1 MKFGKWLRHVAAAAV
16 AGCMMLSVSMP
27 ALAQTWDITGKG
39 NDVNNL
45 RIYRK
50 DDGKQYVGWGWNASE
65 SDVQDDDPVIT
76 GKSARY
82 VLIDLDGTKGTV
94 RATMKNMENVACSHV
109 QVVNVKGDAE
119 LTLEE
124 TNKITNSIGTK
135 IGRGTIEG
143 YSYNGE
149 ANLTIKGSGSLQL
162 GEAGVEYDSWYKP
175 NCAAIGDLDSLTL
188 ESGTVVK
195 AYGSVNTE
203 KITVNG
209 SAKLAIQKADA
220 DQPHW
225 LYNKAGEELTFGG
238 QNKNYGSVSYYNYNA
253 ADTDEPDHEAPVEQP
268 DTPDTGDVTDT
279 ASADGGGAAVGV
291 ALGAAAVWGGYEV
304 ATRVILNNLLPE
316 GAAIPKTQAELA
328 VLLWNTAGRPEPAN
342 APAFA
347 DVDDTTAKAAQWC
360 TEQGYM
366 NGNFKPAKRVT
377 KFSVIRTWNSAFP
390 KN

>member
-27 ALAQTWDITGKG
+27 ALAATWDITGKNG
-39 NDVNNL
+39 EPL
-45 RIYRK
+45 RIYRNA
-50 DDGKQYVGWGWNASE
+50 DDGKQYVGWGWEASD
-65 SDVQDDDPVIT
+65 DVQDENPVIT
-76 GKSARY
+76 GKSVRY
-82 VLIDLDGTKGTV
+82 VNIQLDGTNGTV
-94 RATMKNMENVACSHV
+94 RATMQDMENVACSHV
-109 QVVNVKGDAE
+109 QVVDVMGDAE
-119 LTLEE
+119 LTLEG
-124 TNKITNSIGTK
+124 TNTITKSIGTK
-135 IGRGTIEG
+135 IGKAAYYYVGDASSPYKPYE
-143 YSYNGE
+143 GE
-149 ANLTIKGSGSLQL
+149 ANLTINGTGSLQL
-162 GEAGVEYDSWYKP
+162 GEAGLAYDSYYKP
-175 NCAAIGDLDSLTL
+175 NCAAINGLDSLTL
-188 ESGTVVK
+188 ESGAVK

-220 DQPHW
+220 DQPYW
-225 LYNKAGEELTFGG
+225 LFNKAGEELAFGG
-238 QNKNYGSVSYYNYNA
+238 QNKNYGSVSYYN
-253 ADTDEPDHEAPVEQP
+253 ADGTLDHEASVEQ
-268 DTPDTGDVTDT
+268 PDTGDVTDT

-360 TEQGYM
+360 TEQGCLT
-366 NGNFKPAKRVT
+366 GNFKPAKRVT
-377 KFSVIRTWNSAFP
+377 KFNVIRTWNRAFP

>member
-27 ALAQTWDITGKG
+27 ALAATWDITGKSCEG
-39 NDVNNL
+39 L
-45 RIYRK
+45 RIYRNA
-50 DDGKQYVGWGWNASE
+50 DDGKQYVGWGWYASE
-65 SDVQDDDPVIT
+65 SDVADEDPVIT
-76 GKSARY
+76 GKSNHW
-82 VLIDLDGTKGTV
+82 VDISLDGTNGKV
-94 RATMKNMENVACSHV
+94 HATMQDMENVAASCV
-109 QVVNVKGDAE
+109 QVVHVKGDAE
-119 LTLEE
+119 LTLEG
-124 TNKITNSIGTK
+124 TNTISVCSTYK
-135 IGRGTIEG
+135 IGKADN
-143 YSYNGE
+143 YYGE
-149 ANLTIKGSGSLQL
+149 ANLTINGTGSLQL
-162 GEAGVEYDSWYKP
+162 GKANQYLEDYVKP
-175 NCAAIGDLDSLTL
+175 NCAAINGLDSLTL
-188 ESGTVVK
+188 ESGAVK

-209 SAKLAIQKADA
+209 NAKLVIQKADA

-238 QNKNYGSVSYYNYNA
+238 QNKNYGSVSYYN
-253 ADTDEPDHEAPVEQP
+253 ADGTLDHEASVEQP
-268 DTPDTGDVTDT
+268 DTGEVTDT

-360 TEQGYM
+360 TEQGCLT
-366 NGNFKPAKRVT
+366 GNFKPAKRVT
-377 KFSVIRTWNSAFP
+377 KFNVIRTWNRAFP

>member
-27 ALAQTWDITGKG
+27 ALAATWDITGKG
-39 NDVNNL
+39 SDVGWL

-50 DDGKQYVGWGWNASE
+50 ADGKQYVGWGLSE
-65 SDVQDDDPVIT
+65 SNTDMQDDAPVIT
-76 GKSARY
+76 GRSREG
-82 VLIDLDGTKGTV
+82 VQINLDGSHGKV
-94 RATMKNMENVACSHV
+94 HATMRNMENAACSYV
-109 QVVNVKGDAE
+109 QVMYVEGDVE
-119 LTLEE
+119 LTLEG
-124 TNKITNSIGTK
+124 TNTITESSGVK
-135 IGRGTIEG
+135 IGKDVNYHSET
-143 YSYNGE
+143 
-149 ANLTIKGSGSLQL
+149 NLTINGTGSLQL
-162 GEAGVEYDSWYKP
+162 GDKVWSYGDTP
-175 NCAAIGDLDSLTL
+175 NCRAINGLDSLTL
-188 ESGTVVK
+188 ESGTVKV
-195 AYGSVNTE
+195 YGSVETD

-220 DQPHW
+220 DQPNW
-225 LYNKAGEELTFGG
+225 LINKSGDDLEFGG
-238 QNKNYGSVSYYNYNA
+238 QNKNYGSVSYYNHNA
-253 ADTDEPDHEAPVEQP
+253 ADGDEPDHVAPVEQP
-268 DTPDTGDVTDT
+268 DTSDVTDT
-279 ASADGGGAAVGV
+279 ASAGGGGAAVGV

-360 TEQGYM
+360 TEQGCLT
-366 NGNFKPAKRVT
+366 GNFKPAKRVT
-377 KFSVIRTWNSAFP
+377 KFNVIRTWNRAFP